1 MHSHIPHEPLSLQQ
15 ELQRYSVQENRDTVA
30 HRGDTCEHKAD
41 AHKGPGLRLGL
52 LGLHAN
58 VHELPCGV
66 RLKALTL
73 AGRQQPGE
81 GVTCGQTY
89 TGLSV
94 VRSPCTVMHLWCV
107 LHGGNVKQ
115 RCPSQ

>member
-1 MHSHIPHEPLSLQQ
+1 MHSQKLR
-15 ELQRYSVQENRDTVA
+15 RYSVQTNRGNVA
-30 HRGDTCEHKAD
+30 HRVDTCEHKAD
-41 AHKGPGLRLGL
+41 AHKGPGLCLGL
-52 LGLHAN
+52 LGLHAD

-73 AGRQQPGE
+73 ARRQQPGE
-81 GVTCGQTY
+81 GVTCGQTH
-89 TGLSV
+89 TGLSAV
-94 VRSPCTVMHLWCV
+94 CSPCTVLHLWRE